1 MNNAGTFVGKKWDRK
16 ASGQLAETTAC
27 RYLEAKGLKLL
38 FTNFRCNH
46 GEIDLI
52 MQDKEDIVFV
62 EVRSRGRT
70 DYGNALESVT
80 PAKIN
85 KIIRTARY
93 FLHINEWTYTVPS
106 RFDIVAIHPVE
117 GEVTLEWFKNAFLA
131 KRW

>member
-1 MNNAGTFVGKKWDRK
+1 MPYYRHVKGKYGED
-16 ASGQLAETTAC
+16 TAC
-27 RYLEAKGLKLL
+27 RYLEQQGFKLL
-38 FTNFRCNH
+38 LQNFRCH
-46 GEIDLI
+46 YGEIDLI

-70 DYGNALESVT
+70 DFGNALESVT

-85 KIIRTARY
+85 KILRTAKY
-93 FLHINEWTYTVPS
+93 FLQLNEWTYTVPS

-117 GEVTLEWFKNAFLA
+117 GEVTLEWFKNAFIA